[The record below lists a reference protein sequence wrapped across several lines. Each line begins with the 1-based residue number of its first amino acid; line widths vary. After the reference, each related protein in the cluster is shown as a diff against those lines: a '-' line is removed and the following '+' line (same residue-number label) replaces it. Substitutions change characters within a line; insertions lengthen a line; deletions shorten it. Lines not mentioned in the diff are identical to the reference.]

1 MSGPDPAVR
10 VVVIPALVI
19 AAPPGVPDHVVA
31 RSIHPVQSEP
41 EETAM
46 TNLATLLTGSASAR
60 GARIAVRHGTTA
72 LTYARLDD
80 LSARTAALLQ
90 ARGVRPGDRV
100 A

>member
-1 MSGPDPAVR
+1 
-10 VVVIPALVI
+10 
-19 AAPPGVPDHVVA
+19 
-31 RSIHPVQSEP
+31 
-41 EETAM
+41 M